1 MEDLMNLKKIAL
13 GVSLLPAF
21 CLSANASKQ
30 LVEEISDHRKT
41 PSTYSFTSQ
50 ITAYEDLSLE
60 EKYKENLKNFRKDRI
75 TSVQRMESLALDD
88 HYEDA
93 QLYLAECYRTG
104 VFGKTDIQ
112 KAVELNKQALEE
124 NNSFI
129 AATMLARIFWADGD
143 FDQAREYCA
152 KAKLVEVRKNNSLE
166 FIDDLLRRMNEE

>member
-1 MEDLMNLKKIAL
+1 MNLKKIAL
-13 GVSLLPAF
+13 GVILLPAF

-30 LVEEISDHRKT
+30 IMEDVIEQRGT
-41 PSTYSFTSQ
+41 PSTYSFSSQ
-50 ITAYEDLSLE
+50 ITAYADLSLE
-60 EKYKENLKNFRKDRI
+60 DKYKANLSNFRKDRI

-104 VFGKTDIQ
+104 VLGKSDIQ
-112 KAVELNKQALEE
+112 KAIELNRKALEE

-152 KAKLVEVRKNNSLE
+152 KAKSVEVRKNNSLE